1 MGGDDLGSDDEFLTE
16 TISDS
21 VQAAASPIPR
31 DNVVV
36 TESKKRKLS
45 DAEGAT
51 AAAGDDV
58 EVEVDDEKEAAGKR
72 KKGAKVLLAAGR
84 DLEEQTADQQAAFLS
99 TALSHQSLM
108 DSNTEI
114 LPEDK
119 ILPHHFRTS
128 SKDTLYERLKDGVAI
143 KRMKKWKNAK
153 SPCVVVVCI
162 SAKRAVAVLKE
173 LSVTKVRAAKLF
185 AKHMNITEQAEQLSS
200 SPFGLAVG
208 TPNRLR
214 ALCEGGDLS
223 FAHTQLVV
231 FDCQVSNKAFTVC
244 TLPDTAPDCMS
255 LLRDS
260 VVPQLKKRKDIRLA
274 FF

>member
-1 MGGDDLGSDDEFLTE
+1 MGGDDLGSDDDFWTAQVE
-16 TISDS
+16 
-21 VQAAASPIPR
+21 ASPAPR

-45 DAEGAT
+45 DTEGA
-51 AAAGDDV
+51 DD
-58 EVEVDDEKEAAGKR
+58 DDEKEAAGK
-72 KKGAKVLLAAGR
+72 KKKSFAKVLLAAGR
-84 DLEEQTADQQAAFLS
+84 NLEEQTAEQQAAFLS

-108 DSNTEI
+108 TSNKDV
-114 LPEDK
+114 LPENK
-119 ILPHHFRTS
+119 LLPHHFRTS
-128 SKDTLYERLKDGVAI
+128 SKETLLERLKDGVAI
-143 KRMKKWKNAK
+143 KRMKKWKNSK

-173 LSVTKVRAAKLF
+173 LSGTKVRAAKLF
-185 AKHMNITEQAEQLSS
+185 AKHMNMGEQSEQLRST
-200 SPFGLAVG
+200 PFGLAVG

-214 ALCEGGDLS
+214 ALCDGGDLS
-223 FAHTQLVV
+223 FTHTQLVI

-244 TLPDTAPDCMS
+244 TLQDTAPDCMG
-255 LLRDS
+255 LLSDF

>member
-21 VQAAASPIPR
+21 IQVAASPITR

-36 TESKKRKLS
+36 PESKKRKLS
-45 DAEGAT
+45 DTEGT
-51 AAAGDDV
+51 AAAGDDD
-58 EVEVDDEKEAAGKR
+58 EDDGEKEASD
-72 KKGAKVLLAAGR
+72 KKKNSFTKVLLAAGR

-108 DSNTEI
+108 DSNEDV
-114 LPEDK
+114 LPEDRL
-119 ILPHHFRTS
+119 LPHHFRAS
-128 SKDTLYERLKDGVAI
+128 SKDSLYERLKDGVAI
-143 KRMKKWKNAK
+143 KRMKKWKNTK

-185 AKHMNITEQAEQLSS
+185 AKHMNITEQAEQLRST
-200 SPFGLAVG
+200 PFGLAVG

-214 ALCEGGDLS
+214 ALCDGGDLS

-255 LLRDS
+255 LLKDFA
-260 VVPQLKKRKDIRLA
+260 VPQLKKRKDIRLA
-274 FF
+274 FY

>member
-1 MGGDDLGSDDEFLTE
+1 MGGDDLGSDDEFLTAQ
-16 TISDS
+16 ISDS
-21 VQAAASPIPR
+21 AQVAASPIPR
-31 DNVVV
+31 DNLVV

-45 DAEGAT
+45 DTEGA
-51 AAAGDDV
+51 AAAADDD
-58 EVEVDDEKEAAGKR
+58 DDEKEAAGK
-72 KKGAKVLLAAGR
+72 KKKSFAKVLLAAGR
-84 DLEEQTADQQAAFLS
+84 NLEEQTADQQAAFLS
-99 TALSHQSLM
+99 TALSHESLM
-108 DSNTEI
+108 TSNEDV

-119 ILPHHFRTS
+119 LLPHHFRAS

-143 KRMKKWKNAK
+143 KRMKKWKNTK
-153 SPCVVVVCI
+153 SPCVIVVCI

-185 AKHMNITEQAEQLSS
+185 AKHMNIGEQSEQLRST
-200 SPFGLAVG
+200 PFGLAVG

-214 ALCEGGDLS
+214 ALCDGGDLS

-255 LLRDS
+255 LLREFA
-260 VVPQLKKRKDIRLA
+260 VPQLKKRKDIRLA